1 MLTSLPSPQEAARE
15 LLSRRLARKSFAEF
29 SRQALAPQGFA
40 PAAHHRLLLSELEAI
55 ARGENDRLLIMM
67 PPGSAKSTYASH
79 LFPAWFMHHKPG
91 SSIIG
96 ASHTAELAEDFS
108 GKVQGFIRDNSRTL
122 GFDLATDAK
131 SRWSTTNGSRYLAAG
146 VGGPIAGFRAD
157 CLKFGT
163 QVVTSAGVRPIESL
177 ATGDWI
183 LTHDPGQSRPCFRR
197 VLAVL
202 GRKSNDLWKVGT
214 SSGRV
219 VEATGNHRFWTGR
232 GWVEAQALLV
242 GDVLMRAVFRS
253 GHEDGSRGQEE
264 PRQRDGQLGDPVQGL
279 PHAVACGGTFEAEAD
294 QVDLVEPIREA
305 ADVCDIQVAG
315 TECFFANGIL
325 VHNCAIIDDPVKN
338 RENAD
343 SEAFRNRTWNWFK
356 ADLRTRMR
364 PHTPILVIATRW
376 HEDDLMGRIIQD
388 QGSRWR
394 QLKLPA
400 VAMDNDPMGREPGEM
415 LWGDDAYGYADE
427 VQRVREESGEDRDWW
442 SLYQQEPRPLSGGLF
457 KIDSITVAD
466 AEPKGRCIRAW
477 DLASTAKTGTRDPD
491 WTVGLKLVRTAD
503 NGFCIADVVRV
514 RGGPE
519 EVERIIA
526 ATATRD
532 GKTVPIS
539 IPQDPGQAG
548 KSQVAYLGKKLLGY
562 RMDSS
567 PETGSKATRAQPVAS
582 QCNIGNVSMVRAPWN
597 RLLLDELAAFPSG
610 NKDDQVDALSR
621 AFAGLVG
628 GSYDSSMKWV
638 G

>member
-1 MLTSLPSPQEAARE
+1 MPSSQPSPQEAAQE
-15 LLSRRLARKSFAEF
+15 LMNRRLARRSFTEF
-29 SRQALAPQGFA
+29 SRQALEPQGFA
-40 PAAHHRLLLSELEAI
+40 PAAHHRLLISELEAI
-55 ARGENDRLLIMM
+55 ARGDNDRLLIMM

-79 LFPAWFMHHKPG
+79 LFPPWFMHHRPG

-96 ASHTAELAEDFS
+96 ASHTAELAEEFS
-108 GKVQGFIRDNSRTL
+108 GKVQGFIRDNARTL

-131 SRWSTTNGSRYLAAG
+131 SRWSATNGSRYLAAG

-157 CLKFGT
+157 L
-163 QVVTSAGVRPIESL
+163 
-177 ATGDWI
+177 
-183 LTHDPGQSRPCFRR
+183 
-197 VLAVL
+197 
-202 GRKSNDLWKVGT
+202 
-214 SSGRV
+214 
-219 VEATGNHRFWTGR
+219 
-232 GWVEAQALLV
+232 
-242 GDVLMRAVFRS
+242 
-253 GHEDGSRGQEE
+253 
-264 PRQRDGQLGDPVQGL
+264 
-279 PHAVACGGTFEAEAD
+279 
-294 QVDLVEPIREA
+294 
-305 ADVCDIQVAG
+305 
-315 TECFFANGIL
+315 
-325 VHNCAIIDDPVKN
+325 AIIDDPVKN

-364 PHTPILVIATRW
+364 PRSPILCIATRW

-388 QGSRWR
+388 QGNRWR
-394 QLKLPA
+394 QLRLPA
-400 VAMDNDPMGREPGEM
+400 IAMDDDPMGREPGEM
-415 LWGDDAYGYADE
+415 LWSDDAYGYAAE

-457 KIDSITVAD
+457 KVDNLHAMD

-519 EVERIIA
+519 EVERIIT

-532 GKTVPIS
+532 GKSVPIS

-562 RMDSS
+562 RVDSS

-628 GSYDSSMKWV
+628 SAYDSSMKWV